1 MAKLAI
7 IIEFEPHPHL
17 RTEFLEKLRADAQG
31 TLGDDGCLRMEIL
44 QANDGSGRIV
54 LCELWRDR
62 QAIEAHRNKPGH
74 SHAWQDALIRSKRV
88 IVCEADS

>member
-1 MAKLAI
+1 MATLAI
-7 IIEFEPHPHL
+7 IIEFEPHPE
-17 RTEFLEKLRADAQG
+17 RRMEFLEKLRSDARQ
-31 TLGDDGCLRMEIL
+31 TLRDDGCLRMEIL
-44 QANDGSGRIV
+44 HASDDRNRIL

-88 IVCEADS
+88 IVCETDS